1 MFKNF
6 EFILPPGLNDRGRI
20 RKLLVDNA
28 GKEKLRRAG
37 DRGTSEQDM
46 VLLDPGQIKD
56 AHGFKGMA
64 VDVRFITNSVAAGVL
79 ERCSDYVVTPSDP
92 IPLAYKVSFPSRRHA
107 AHTNY
112 TEEDDFAIFCFIVN
126 KIPEYT
132 RKGKTVPVRGNKIWM
147 EAEAKDIAAP
157 HTHESMRTR
166 WMKFIEPR
174 YQEFAARLAEEKKRA
189 RRAAT
194 NTAESGSSQG
204 IGQREGDHGRGIPER
219 ERRGRPAAK
228 RRRGSEAPVM
238 PFDSRRLSESFLSFR
253 EDDVSVESARSTVV
267 EERQPRR
274 ARGQASGGDSQQSG
288 AGTSDELWE
297 GSVFVDAEEPVIK
310 LRTEEDRQEA
320 SSASFSSSST
330 YESIICDTPPE
341 GMVGEGG
348 GPGARHEPLESG
360 VPLRRGEDGNHCGRS
375 KSTLVPGLG
384 KRTQKRPYRS
394 ESDFVPRAN
403 ELIAFMERVETENDF
418 KAQWVADI
426 LEWEEGSSRR
436 TMEIARALREVA
448 EELEVPQS
456 VVMRVYAYIGNVG
469 RTQERVEAIQ
479 ALQEKTGV
487 RYEWVLSWMEAE
499 GFDEEKVEKYIG
511 RYSSD

>member
-1 MFKNF
+1 M
-6 EFILPPGLNDRGRI
+6 
-20 RKLLVDNA
+20 
-28 GKEKLRRAG
+28 
-37 DRGTSEQDM
+37 
-46 VLLDPGQIKD
+46 
-56 AHGFKGMA
+56 
-64 VDVRFITNSVAAGVL
+64 
-79 ERCSDYVVTPSDP
+79 
-92 IPLAYKVSFPSRRHA
+92 
-107 AHTNY
+107 
-112 TEEDDFAIFCFIVN
+112 N

-147 EAEAKDIAAP
+147 EAEAKGRVVVTTYQVMWILDIAAP

-194 NTAESGSSQG
+194 NTAESSSTNSSGAVVGGSSQG